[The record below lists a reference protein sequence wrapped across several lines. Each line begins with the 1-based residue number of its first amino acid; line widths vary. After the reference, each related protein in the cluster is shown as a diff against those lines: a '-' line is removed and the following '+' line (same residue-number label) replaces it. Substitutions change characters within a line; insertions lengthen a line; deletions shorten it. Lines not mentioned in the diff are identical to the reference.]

1 MKVREDMP
9 VGTVITNLVAHDAD
23 LPASGGEVT
32 YKIVKGMY
40 LCYTC
45 VIGAIGRYH
54 SELDNANQP
63 SNIFGV
69 AQLQT
74 QTNDF
79 LNVMGSRVQDMYFQM
94 ALSHIFKYNCD

>member
-40 LCYTC
+40 IYNLLTYCLYTSVILVLNLCYRRDRSIASF
-45 VIGAIGRYH
+45 IGQSQR
-54 SELDNANQP
+54 
-63 SNIFGV
+63 SNIFGSR
-69 AQLQT
+69 AQDIYIQ
-74 QTNDF
+74 
-79 LNVMGSRVQDMYFQM
+79 V
-94 ALSHIFKYNCD
+94 ALSHIFM

>member
-40 LCYTC
+40 LIQPTYLCYTC
-45 VIGAIGRYH
+45 IILGLYLCSRCNRSITFWIG
-54 SELDNANQP
+54 Q
-63 SNIFGV
+63 
-69 AQLQT
+69 
-74 QTNDF
+74 
-79 LNVMGSRVQDMYFQM
+79 
-94 ALSHIFKYNCD
+94 C

>member
-40 LCYTC
+40 LIQPTYLCYTC
-45 VIGAIGRYH
+45 VIGAIGR
-54 SELDNANQP
+54 
-63 SNIFGV
+63 
-69 AQLQT
+69 
-74 QTNDF
+74 
-79 LNVMGSRVQDMYFQM
+79 
-94 ALSHIFKYNCD
+94 

>member
-40 LCYTC
+40 IIQLTYIHT
-45 VIGAIGRYH
+45 VIGVIGRYH
-54 SELDNANQP
+54 SGLDKAN
-63 SNIFGV
+63 
-69 AQLQT
+69 
-74 QTNDF
+74 
-79 LNVMGSRVQDMYFQM
+79 
-94 ALSHIFKYNCD
+94 

>member
-1 MKVREDMP
+1 MP

-40 LCYTC
+40 IIQPTYLCCTC
-45 VIGAIGRYH
+45 IIGAIGRKH
-54 SELDNANQP
+54 PALDNANRP
-63 SNIFGV
+63 PNIFGV

-74 QTNDF
+74 
-79 LNVMGSRVQDMYFQM
+79 
-94 ALSHIFKYNCD
+94 

>member
-40 LCYTC
+40 IIQLTYIHTG
-45 VIGAIGRYH
+45 VI
-54 SELDNANQP
+54 L
-63 SNIFGV
+63 V
-69 AQLQT
+69 L
-74 QTNDF
+74 
-79 LNVMGSRVQDMYFQM
+79 
-94 ALSHIFKYNCD
+94 